1 MEKNAN
7 YFTVGLFVSISLL
20 ALVGFIIWLAGAHH
34 FGRYDRYTIYFTDPI
49 SGLSE
54 DATVRYKGLPVGR
67 ILETRLAPDR
77 SDLLKVDIE
86 VKDGTPVTAETVVQL
101 ETQGLT
107 GQSHL
112 ELSTAKLDGP
122 PPPKPEDEKYP
133 VLKGQGSK
141 LAKFMDDLPNISKQ
155 LTTTLN
161 SIEGF
166 TKGGTKT
173 VESIKSLSD
182 SLKENPS
189 QILTGPQTGKGVE
202 IPK

>member
-1 MEKNAN
+1 
-7 YFTVGLFVSISLL
+7 LQ
-20 ALVGFIIWLAGAHH
+20 
-34 FGRYDRYTIYFTDPI
+34 
-49 SGLSE
+49 
-54 DATVRYKGLPVGR
+54 
-67 ILETRLAPDR
+67 TRLAGDR

-86 VKDGTPVTAETVVQL
+86 VKDSTPVTAETVVQL

-112 ELSTAKLDGP
+112 ELSTAKLGGSP
-122 PPPKPEDEKYP
+122 PPTPEGEKYP

-155 LTTTLN
+155 LETTLG
-161 SIEGF
+161 SITTF

>member
-1 MEKNAN
+1 MEKSAN
-7 YFTVGLFVSISLL
+7 YFTVGLFVSVTLL

-49 SGLSE
+49 SGLTE

-67 ILETRLAPDR
+67 ILDTRLASDR

-86 VKDGTPVTAETVVQL
+86 VKEGTPVTAETVAQL

-107 GQSHL
+107 GQGHL
-112 ELSTAKLDGP
+112 ELSTAKLGGSP
-122 PPPKPEDEKYP
+122 PPTPEGERYP

-141 LAKFMDDLPNISKQ
+141 LAKFLDDLPNISKQ
-155 LTTTLN
+155 LEATLGSITT
-161 SIEGF
+161 F

>member
-1 MEKNAN
+1 
-7 YFTVGLFVSISLL
+7 
-20 ALVGFIIWLAGAHH
+20 H
-34 FGRYDRYTIYFTDPI
+34 FGRYDRYTIYFSDPI
-49 SGLSE
+49 SGLTE

-67 ILETRLAPDR
+67 ILATRLAEDR
-77 SDLLKVDIE
+77 SDLIKVDIE
-86 VKDGTPVTAETVVQL
+86 VKDGTPVNADTVAQL
-101 ETQGLT
+101 ETQGRT

-112 ELSTAKLDGP
+112 ELSTPKLSGAP
-122 PPPKPEDEKYP
+122 PPTPEGEKYP

-141 LAKFMDDLPNISKQ
+141 LAKFMDDLPNVSKQ

-182 SLKENPS
+182 SLKENPQ
-189 QILTGPQTGKGVE
+189 QILTGPQ
-202 IPK
+202 

>member
-1 MEKNAN
+1 MEKSAN

-34 FGRYDRYTIYFTDPI
+34 FGRYDRYTVYFTDPI
-49 SGLSE
+49 SGLTE

-67 ILETRLAPDR
+67 ILRTRLAEDR

-86 VKDGTPVTAETVVQL
+86 VKEGTPVTAETVAQL

-112 ELSTAKLDGP
+112 ELSTARMDGAP
-122 PPPKPEDEKYP
+122 PSIPEGETYP

-141 LAKFMDDLPNISKQ
+141 LAKFMDDLPNIGKQ
-155 LTTTLN
+155 LETTLT
-161 SIEGF
+161 SITSF
-166 TKGGTKT
+166 TKGGSKT
-173 VESIKSLSD
+173 VESIKSLTD
-182 SLKENPS
+182 SLKENPQ